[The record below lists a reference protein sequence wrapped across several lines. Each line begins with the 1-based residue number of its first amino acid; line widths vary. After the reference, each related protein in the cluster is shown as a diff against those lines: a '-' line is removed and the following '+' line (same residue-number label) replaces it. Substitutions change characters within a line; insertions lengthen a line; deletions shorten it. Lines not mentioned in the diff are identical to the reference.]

1 MAYVLACMLAIV
13 LAGSA
18 CKNKDKVDVNGAPT
32 PPLQASAV
40 PTPVLSPAIGGDVRV
55 ALRELFGTPVRPGQ
69 VVATIEPAT
78 NGDPQTNAAGV
89 LVATVAGGRVVTVYA
104 TGPALSDLHT
114 GGPIDL
120 GAARFLATDG
130 PHVCAA
136 SRESLRCAW
145 VDGASASARAL
156 AGETTG
162 LWGGPSVLVRG
173 VGAGTQW
180 KLAASSD
187 GFLTERQIQ
196 VPHRF
201 MVADLEI
208 ESALRWSAVT
218 VPTEGTAKVRLAL
231 TNDGGK
237 TAIADFG
244 SVDRLGWS
252 YGDRLWPAQLVT
264 GALATELVVAER
276 GEKQHTL
283 KLPWAA
289 AGGFAWANGSLV
301 LFGRGATGTGG
312 FMLVEVASGT
322 VTTFTPPGTGP
333 IIAAGRV
340 GARLAAV
347 TSDGRVLAW

>member
-1 MAYVLACMLAIV
+1 M
-13 LAGSA
+13 
-18 CKNKDKVDVNGAPT
+18 
-32 PPLQASAV
+32 QASAV
-40 PTPVLSPAIGGDVRV
+40 PTPILSPAVAGDPRS
-55 ALRELFGTPVRPGQ
+55 ALRDLFGTPVGPGH
-69 VVATIEPAT
+69 VVTKIAPAT

-89 LVATVAGGRVVTVYA
+89 LVATVAGGRVLSVYA
-104 TGPALSDLHT
+104 TGSAVSDVKV
-114 GGPIDL
+114 GGPVDL

-145 VDGASASARAL
+145 VDGTSATARAL
-156 AGETTG
+156 PGDTTG

-173 VGAGTQW
+173 VGAGTSW
-180 KLAASSD
+180 KLEASAD
-187 GFLTERQIQ
+187 GFLTERE
-196 VPHRF
+196 VKAPHRF
-201 MVADLEI
+201 IVADLEI
-208 ESALRWSAVT
+208 ESATHWTAIT

-231 TNDGGK
+231 TSDGGE
-237 TAIADFG
+237 TPIADFG
-244 SVDRLGWS
+244 NVDRLGWS
-252 YGDRLWPAQLVT
+252 YGDRLWPGQLVT

-289 AGGFAWANGSLV
+289 AGAFPWANGSIV

-312 FMLVEVASGT
+312 FMLVEVGSGT

-340 GARLAAV
+340 GARIAAV